1 MKSLISAAM
10 YGRLAPFALAVA
22 FLAACGT
29 TGSGSDPT
37 TAAPSVITN
46 KTATPTSDV
55 SAIASAAGAT
65 ARRTVPPSTPPPPG
79 NARTALFVTRFRAS
93 FPQLARGRSDAQIT
107 AQVKAACSA
116 ITTHPSLNSQQLGTY
131 FASNSVTPD
140 QATTTAIAI
149 LAVTTAC
156 PITTTPAN

>member
-1 MKSLISAAM
+1 MSAAM
-10 YGRLAPFALAVA
+10 YGRFAPFALAVA
-22 FLAACGT
+22 LLAACGT

-37 TAAPSVITN
+37 TAAPSVIAN
-46 KTATPTSDV
+46 RTATPTPTLTSGI
-55 SAIASAAGAT
+55 SAIASAAAAT
-65 ARRTVPPSTPPPPG
+65 ARGTVSPSTPPPPG
-79 NARTALFVTRFRAS
+79 NARTALFVARFRAS

-116 ITTHPSLNSQQLGTY
+116 IATHSSLNSRQLGAY
-131 FASNSVTPD
+131 FADNGITPD

-156 PITTTPAN
+156 PITATPAA